1 MVESKKEKEGVA
13 MPARTLTQGSITR
26 QLIGLTL
33 PLLLGNLIQQFYN
46 TVDMMIVGQ
55 VAGETPFA
63 AIGVAGSLMSL
74 FTCLLIG
81 FNMGCSI
88 LFANRF
94 GAQDFDGLRHTL
106 FTTGVILAGVTV
118 LLTGLGLVFLDTLIA
133 LIQTPTELR
142 ADCRVYLFWI
152 LLGLAFTALYN
163 LCATLLQALGKTQV
177 TLLALAVAMV
187 TNIGLDLLF
196 VAVFQLSAAGAALAT
211 ILAQCLSAVVCLVYL
226 YKTFPQLRLTRR
238 DMVLEKRCILQAS
251 SYGSVSALQQSSLY
265 FGKLLVQSTVNAMGA
280 AAVTAFTAASCVDN
294 LILAFGDSGIA
305 ALAVFVAQNDGA
317 HCDRR
322 ITQGI
327 RQGWRLMMGTSAVL
341 GLLVFVLRGQAMT
354 LLVPEGNAQAVTAAC
369 QYLGI
374 MCVCYLLAFWA
385 DTNQGYFR
393 GSGHISY
400 AFYVTLLQIG
410 LRVLFTYLLPRELGV
425 TAVAAATGLGW
436 VAMIAAQT
444 LLKRGLT
451 RPRGSVKALE
461 TA

>member
-1 MVESKKEKEGVA
+1 
-13 MPARTLTQGSITR
+13 MPAQTLTQGSITR

-63 AIGVAGSLMSL
+63 AVGVAGSLMSL

-81 FNMGCSI
+81 FSMGCSI

-94 GAQDFDGLRHTL
+94 GAQDFAGLRRTL

-118 LLTGLGLVFLDTLIA
+118 LLTGAGLLFLDTLIA
-133 LIQTPTELR
+133 LIQTPMELR
-142 ADCRVYLFWI
+142 ADCRAYLFWI
-152 LLGLAFTALYN
+152 LIGLAFTALYN

-187 TNIGLDLLF
+187 SNILLDLLF
-196 VAVFQLSAAGAALAT
+196 VAGFQLSSVGAALAT
-211 ILAQCLSAVVCLVYL
+211 ILAQCLSALVCLIYL
-226 YKTFPQLRLTRR
+226 WKTFPQLHLTRQ
-238 DMVLEKRCILQAS
+238 DMILQKSCLLQAS

-265 FGKLLVQSTVNAMGA
+265 FGKLLIQSAVNAMGA

-317 HCDRR
+317 HCDKR
-322 ITQGI
+322 ITQGV

-341 GLLVFVLRGQAMT
+341 GLILFLLRKQAMA
-354 LLVPEGNAQAVTAAC
+354 LLVPAGNAQAVTAAC
-369 QYLGI
+369 QYLGV

-410 LRVLFTYLLPRELGV
+410 LRVLFTYLLPSELGL

-436 VAMIAAQT
+436 VAMITLQT
-444 LLKRGLT
+444 VLKRCLT
-451 RPRGSVKALE
+451 RQGDRSGALGL
-461 TA
+461 A

>member
-1 MVESKKEKEGVA
+1 
-13 MPARTLTQGSITR
+13 MPVRTLTQGSITR

-33 PLLLGNLIQQFYN
+33 PLLLGNLIQQCYN

-81 FNMGCSI
+81 FSMGCSI

-106 FTTGVILAGVTV
+106 FTTGVILAGGTV
-118 LLTGLGLVFLDTLIA
+118 LLTGVGLACLDTFLA
-133 LIQTPTELR
+133 LIQTPTE
-142 ADCRVYLFWI
+142 
-152 LLGLAFTALYN
+152 

-211 ILAQCLSAVVCLVYL
+211 ILAQCLSAVVCLVYF

-238 DMVLEKRCILQAS
+238 DLVLETRCLLQVS

-265 FGKLLVQSTVNAMGA
+265 FGKLLVQSAVNAMGA

-341 GLLVFVLRGQAMT
+341 SLLVFVLRGQAMT

-369 QYLGI
+369 QYLGV

-425 TAVAAATGLGW
+425 TAVATATGMGW
-436 VAMIAAQT
+436 VVMIIVQT
-444 LLKRGLT
+444 LLKRGLN
-451 RPRGSVKALE
+451 RQRGGQRMLE

>member
-1 MVESKKEKEGVA
+1 
-13 MPARTLTQGSITR
+13 MPTQTLTQGSVTR
-26 QLIGLTL
+26 QLIALTL

-81 FNMGCSI
+81 LNMGCSI

-94 GAQDFDGLRHTL
+94 GAGDIEGLRQTL
-106 FTTGVILAGVTV
+106 FTTGVILAGVTL
-118 LLTGLGLVFLDTLIA
+118 LLTGVGIGCSDQLIA
-133 LIQTPTELR
+133 LLQTPAELR
-142 ADCRVYLFWI
+142 ADCAAYLFWI
-152 LLGLAFTALYN
+152 FLGLGFTALYN

-187 TNIGLDLLF
+187 SNILLDLLF

-211 ILAQCLSAVVCLVYL
+211 VLAQCLSALVCLVYL
-226 YKTFPQLRLTRR
+226 MRAFPQLRLTRQDVVFR
-238 DMVLEKRCILQAS
+238 AS
-251 SYGSVSALQQSSLY
+251 LFQQTASYGSVSALQQSSLY
-265 FGKLLVQSTVNAMGA
+265 FGKLLIQSAVNAMGA

-294 LILAFGDSGIA
+294 LVLAFGDSGIA

-317 HCDRR
+317 HCAQR
-322 ITQGI
+322 ITQGV

-341 GLLVFVLRGQAMT
+341 GTLLVFLRKPAMA
-354 LLVPEGNAQAVTAAC
+354 LLIPSGNAQAVTEAC
-369 QYLGI
+369 QYLGV

-400 AFYVTLLQIG
+400 AFYVTLTQIG
-410 LRVLFTYLLPRELGV
+410 LRVTLTYLLPSQLGLS
-425 TAVAAATGLGW
+425 AVAVATGLGW
-436 VAMIAAQT
+436 VAMVSLQT
-444 LLKRGLT
+444 LLKRCLFARVGGRLVAT
-451 RPRGSVKALE
+451 KI
-461 TA
+461 

>member
-1 MVESKKEKEGVA
+1 
-13 MPARTLTQGSITR
+13 MPAHTLTQGGITR

-55 VAGETPFA
+55 VAGQTPFA

-94 GAQDFDGLRHTL
+94 GARDFAGLRRTV

-118 LLTGLGLVFLDTLIA
+118 LLTGVGLMCLDTVIT
-133 LIQTPTELR
+133 LIQTPAELR
-142 ADCRVYLFWI
+142 ADCRGYLFWI

-177 TLLALAVAMV
+177 TLLALTVAMV
-187 TNIGLDLLF
+187 SNIGLDLLF
-196 VAVFQLSAAGAALAT
+196 VAGFQLSAAGAALAT
-211 ILAQCLSAVVCLVYL
+211 VLAQGLSALVCLVYL
-226 YKTFPQLRLTRR
+226 YKAFPQLRLTRQDR
-238 DMVLEKRCILQAS
+238 VLEQRCFLQAS
-251 SYGSVSALQQSSLY
+251 SYGAVSALQQSSLY
-265 FGKLLVQSTVNAMGA
+265 LGKLLVQSAVNAMGA
-280 AAVTAFTAASCVDN
+280 AAVTAFTAAGCVDN

-305 ALAVFVAQNDGA
+305 ALAVCVAQNDGA
-317 HCDRR
+317 HCQMR

-327 RQGWRLMMGTSAVL
+327 RQGGRLMIGTSVVL
-341 GLLVFVLRGQAMT
+341 GTAVFLLRKQVMG

-369 QYLGI
+369 QYLGV

-393 GSGHISY
+393 GSGHIHY
-400 AFYVTLLQIG
+400 AFYVTLLQIV
-410 LRVLFTYLLPRELGV
+410 LRVLFTYLLPAELGV
-425 TAVAAATGLGW
+425 IAVAAATGLGW
-436 VAMIAAQT
+436 VAMIALQT
-444 LLKRGLT
+444 LLKRSLCHWEG
-451 RPRGSVKALE
+451 RQRAFK